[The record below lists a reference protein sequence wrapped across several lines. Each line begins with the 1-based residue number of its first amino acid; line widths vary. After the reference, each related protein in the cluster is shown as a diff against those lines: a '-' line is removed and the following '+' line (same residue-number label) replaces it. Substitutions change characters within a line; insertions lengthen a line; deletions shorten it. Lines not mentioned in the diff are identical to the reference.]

1 MSIKKKLEPELAT
14 TSIDLGS
21 LPIFLTE
28 QNQRIEYLESIVFAN
43 KPEPIRLPINL
54 NEASELMRLS
64 VSRVYVLASQNKIPH
79 NKRGGRI
86 YFFQDELL
94 EFIRTGKRNGGTT
107 HE

>member
-1 MSIKKKLEPELAT
+1 MFIKKKVEPSLVA

-21 LPIFLTE
+21 LPIYLTKL
-28 QNQRIEYLESIVFAN
+28 NDRIEYLESIAIAN
-43 KPEPIRLPINL
+43 KPEPIRLPINI

-94 EFIRTGKRNGGTT
+94 DFIRTGKR
-107 HE
+107 

>member
-1 MSIKKKLEPELAT
+1 MVA

-21 LPIFLTE
+21 LPIYLTKL
-28 QNQRIEYLESIVFAN
+28 NDRIEYLESIAIAN
-43 KPEPIRLPINL
+43 KPEPIRLPINI

-94 EFIRTGKRNGGTT
+94 DFIRTGKR
-107 HE
+107 